1 MLVLSRRVN
10 ETVYIG
16 DHIRVTVID
25 LNNGQIRLGFEADED
40 IPIYREEIY
49 HRMQNKKIKAKA

>member
-1 MLVLSRRVN
+1 MLVLPRRVN